1 MKQFVRLGTALAC
14 GLVVVGA
21 VLAQTRTDTRTV
33 TSTTTT
39 VHKGTVFM
47 GANVVLQDNTS
58 VGRVEDFVITDGGC
72 IDYVVVSYD
81 SKYVLVPWTVA
92 TWTGDRTVRVNI
104 TQARFREV
112 PTFTRDAWPNLTDTQ
127 YIQRVRTAWG
137 VTDSR
142 YGDPNR
148 QPLDRRD
155 ERRDIRDDRRD
166 NRDQRRDDKTRP
178 PDRRDDRR
186 DTRDDR
192 RDTRDARDQRKDV
205 ENPNRPPTTNP
216 DRRDDRR
223 DNRDQRKDDR
233 DKDKNPPRPPD
244 RPPPPPPP
252 Q

>member
-21 VLAQTRTDTRTV
+21 VLAQQRTDTRTV
-33 TSTTTT
+33 TSTTTI
-39 VHKGTVFM
+39 HRGTVVM
-47 GANVVLQDNTS
+47 GANVVLQDGTT

-72 IDYVVVSYD
+72 IDYVVVAYE

-92 TWTGDRTVRVNI
+92 TWSGDRTIRMNV
-104 TQARFREV
+104 ARDRFVQV
-112 PTFTRDAWPNLTDTQ
+112 PTFTRDQWTTVQDTQ

-137 VTDSR
+137 VSDSR
-142 YGDPNR
+142 YGDSNR

-155 ERRDIRDDRRD
+155 D
-166 NRDQRRDDKTRP
+166 RDQRRDDKTKP
-178 PDRRDDRR
+178 PDRRDDR
-186 DTRDDR
+186 
-192 RDTRDARDQRKDV
+192 RDARDQRKDV

-216 DRRDDRR
+216 PDRRDTS
-223 DNRDQRKDDR
+223 K
-233 DKDKNPPRPPD
+233 DKDKDRDRPKPPD

>member
-14 GLVVVGA
+14 GLVVIGA

-47 GANVVLQDNTS
+47 GANVVLQEGPAI
-58 VGRVEDFVITDGGC
+58 GRVEDFVFTDGGC
-72 IDYVVVSYD
+72 IDYVIVSYD
-81 SKYVLVPWTVA
+81 SKYVAVPWTVA
-92 TWTGDRTVRVNI
+92 TWTGDRAIRLNI

-112 PTFTRDAWPNLTDTQ
+112 PTFTRDAWPNFTDTQ

-155 ERRDIRDDRRD
+155 DRRDIRDDRRD

-192 RDTRDARDQRKDV
+192 RDTRDDRKDARDQRKDV

-223 DNRDQRKDDR
+223 DK
-233 DKDKNPPRPPD
+233 DKDKDRPKPPD